1 MIWDVDAWQTVA
13 TGLLHDLARFVPRLL
28 FALVV
33 LAVAWALANAAQRLV
48 RRATRLRNIDP
59 GLVSFLSESA
69 RTLLV
74 VVGVITALGTLGV
87 EVSALVAGLGLVGLT
102 VGFALKDMVSNAMAG
117 IMVLFYRPFRAGDHI
132 TVTAL
137 AGKVVEVNF
146 RYTVLDATGKW
157 IFVPNAN
164 LFTNPVE
171 VRKDDGA
178 PDYVI

>member
-1 MIWDVDAWQTVA
+1 MDVETWQK
-13 TGLLHDLARFVPRLL
+13 LLTEQTSELARFVPRFVIALL
-28 FALVV
+28 V

-48 RRATRLRNIDP
+48 RRAARLRNIDP

-69 RTLLV
+69 RTVLV

-117 IMVLFYRPFRAGDHI
+117 ILVLFYRPFRSGDHI
-132 TVTAL
+132 TVSAL

-164 LFTNPVE
+164 LFTNAVE
-171 VRKDDGA
+171 VRKDEGA
-178 PDYVI
+178 PSDYVI